1 MKHPQASGEF
11 GKGDIVPMYR
21 HEIQNLWDGRVAAQ
35 FHHKAL
41 IRDGT
46 RKRPDFEYN
55 AS

>member
-1 MKHPQASGEF
+1 MKRPQASGEL

-21 HEIQNLWDGRVAAQ
+21 REIQNLWVERVAAQ
-35 FHHKAL
+35 FPYTAL

-46 RKRPDFEYN
+46 RKRPDCEYN